1 MRELQNRYFK
11 RIRGVGSFSRV
22 MQSTWGGFS
31 TLRARCL
38 KLNINI
44 RDMRVMNCARAT
56 RSAGVLGVVENPGS
70 GTVLEESEW
79 TISTGRVS
87 IYTIG
92 VLGGR

>member
-1 MRELQNRYFK
+1 VAVVVSHASCK
-11 RIRGVGSFSRV
+11 VHGA
-22 MQSTWGGFS
+22 GF
-31 TLRARCL
+31 RARWL

-44 RDMRVMNCARAT
+44 RDMRVINCARAT

-87 IYTIG
+87 IYKIG